1 MPGTRRRLG
10 KVHVITGPG
19 KGKTTAAFG
28 LALRAAGQGLRVC
41 IIQFMKSG
49 ETTGEVRAAK
59 RVKGMQVVQFGTGKI
74 IGPKGPS
81 ERDIALAKEAIE
93 YARAKA
99 LRKSCEV
106 LVLDEIN
113 MAVSLGLLSVQEVL
127 DLISSS
133 SGSVET
139 VLTGRNAPPE
149 FLEIADYVSYIDKMK
164 HPYDKGV
171 RARRGVEW

>member
-1 MPGTRRRLG
+1 MSSPRHGLG

-59 RVKGMQVVQFGTGKI
+59 RVKGMQVRQFGTGRI

-81 ERDIALAKEAIE
+81 AKDIAFAKEAIE

-99 LRKSCEV
+99 LRKSCDV
-106 LVLDEIN
+106 LVLDEVN
-113 MAVSLGLLSVQEVL
+113 MAVSLGLLSAQEVL
-127 DLISSS
+127 DFIRS
-133 SGSVET
+133 SGGGVEV

-149 FLEIADYVSYIDKMK
+149 FLEVADYVSYIDKMK